1 MRVAASFAKIGKV
14 LGALLRVNFL
24 GLQAFLSV
32 ADRGSF
38 HRAAA
43 HLHLSQTAISHR
55 IKKLEEELGLKLFA
69 RTTREVS
76 LTQAGLELVETARD
90 AVAQLE
96 SSLDQ
101 LRKQRSREKRIL
113 TIACLPTFALY
124 RLPSV
129 LARFKKIQP
138 DVDVKI
144 HEVVSM
150 DLPPL
155 LLRGEAAFGL
165 SVVSTNRWDL
175 DVEPLIE
182 ADPFVLVCP
191 VEHVLAKRKT
201 VKWADLKGYSLIRVG
216 RDHAIRTLID
226 DALGTMR
233 DELDWKYEVQGVET
247 AITLAES
254 GCGLT
259 FVPRSNFAL
268 YRSKRLTGR
277 PMESPGITCS
287 FGLVTK
293 RGVPLSPVAELFRDL
308 LRKQITQQARLMKNR
323 H

>member
-1 MRVAASFAKIGKV
+1 M
-14 LGALLRVNFL
+14 RVNFL

-38 HRAAA
+38 HRAAV

-55 IKKLEEELGLKLFA
+55 IKKLEEELGLRLFA

-101 LRKQRSREKRIL
+101 LRKQRSREKRTL

-124 RLPSV
+124 RLPPV
-129 LARFKKIQP
+129 LARFKQIQP

-144 HEVVSM
+144 HEVLSM
-150 DLPPL
+150 DMPPL

-165 SVVSTNRWDL
+165 SVISTNRWDL
-175 DVEPLIE
+175 DIEPLIE

-191 VEHVLAKRKT
+191 VGHMLAKRK
-201 VKWADLKGYSLIRVG
+201 VVRWSDLKGYSLIRVG

-247 AITLAES
+247 AVTLAES
-254 GCGLT
+254 ACGLT
-259 FVPRSNFAL
+259 FVPHSNFAL
-268 YRSKRLTGR
+268 YRSKHLTAR
-277 PMESPGITCS
+277 PMESPSITCS

>member
-1 MRVAASFAKIGKV
+1 
-14 LGALLRVNFL
+14 
-24 GLQAFLSV
+24 LQAFLSV

-38 HRAAA
+38 HRAAT

-55 IKKLEEELGLKLFA
+55 IKKLEEELGVRLFA

-96 SSLDQ
+96 ESLDR
-101 LRKQRSREKRIL
+101 LRRPRVREKRIL
-113 TIACLPTFALY
+113 TIACLPTFALH
-124 RLPSV
+124 RLPPV

-144 HEVVSM
+144 HEVLSM

-165 SVVSTNRWDL
+165 SVVLTNRWDL

-191 VEHVLAKRKT
+191 VNHKLAKRKA
-201 VKWADLKGYSLIRVG
+201 VKWSELKHYPLIRVG

-226 DALGTMR
+226 DALGTIR
-233 DELDWKYEVQGVET
+233 DELEWKYEVQGVET
-247 AITLAES
+247 AVALAEAD
-254 GCGLT
+254 CGLT
-259 FVPRSNFAL
+259 IVPRSNFAL
-268 YRSKRLTGR
+268 YRGKQLTAR
-277 PMESPGITCS
+277 PMESPNITCS
-287 FGLVTK
+287 FGIVTK
-293 RGVPLSPVAELFRDL
+293 RGVPLPPVTELLLDL

-323 H
+323 R